1 MPAVTLIKGD
11 KMELDGVDYRDSL
24 PVNMYGIIRDT
35 LNSSGYMYQM
45 YGLTDFTTG
54 SGIDR
59 GGLWVSAEGLESQY
73 RVSGTDLIEVDA
85 AGVVTV
91 LGTVPGAEQC
101 SISYSFNN
109 VIVVGDKKLYY
120 YNPTDGFR
128 EITSN
133 GVVGSP
139 IDCVWTSNYVFLTD
153 GKDIY
158 HSNLTSQTNPNAEE
172 VFSASDSEEPDFSPV
187 NVVVI
192 AMNKN
197 DELVVFNELSIQH
210 YIDVGDAN
218 FAYQNLPSKT
228 TKLGILGTHCKTE
241 LNGKF
246 YLLGRRVNEKPSCYI
261 YSLGSAQKIA
271 SREIEKVIAT
281 YTPEE
286 LATTTIDSFTADDV
300 DLIIYHFPNDTYM
313 FNATIAKLVGVGSA
327 WSKIKTDV
335 VGDAPYRA
343 KNIVLDPR
351 NGKMIVGD
359 KLDGRIGELDDSV
372 ATHYGAIAEWLL
384 FTPFLNLETLSIDN
398 IELQTIP
405 GIVDST
411 KDATVFVSR
420 TENGRTHGQEAT
432 IRYDGEFEYNRR
444 FRPVRMGYV
453 RHWTGFKFRGAS
465 RSRMAFGLLDVEA
478 S

>member
-1 MPAVTLIKGD
+1 MPAVSLIKGS
-11 KMELDGVDYRDSL
+11 KMESGGVDYRDSV
-24 PVNMYGIIRDT
+24 PVNMFAVPREE
-35 LNSSGYMYQM
+35 LESNGYMYQM
-45 YGLTDFTTG
+45 YGLTDLTTG

-59 GGLWVSAEGLESQY
+59 GGLWVSAEGLESHY
-73 RVSGTDLIEVDA
+73 RVSGTDLIEVDS
-85 AGVVTV
+85 AGTVTV
-91 LGTVPGAEQC
+91 LGTVPGTEQC

-109 VIVVGDKKLYY
+109 VIVVGNEQLFYF
-120 YNPTDGFR
+120 NPTDGFR

-133 GVVGSP
+133 GVVGKP
-139 IDCVWTSNYVFLTD
+139 IDCVWIKNFIFLTD

-158 HSNLTSQTNPNAEE
+158 HSTLADEE
-172 VFSASDSEEPDFSPV
+172 VFSASDSEEPDFSPD
-187 NVVVI
+187 NVVGI

-197 DELVVFNELSIQH
+197 NELVVFNELSIQH
-210 YIDVGDAN
+210 YIDVGDAD
-218 FAYQNLPSKT
+218 FAFQNLPSKT
-228 TKLGILGTHCKTE
+228 SKLGILGTHCKTE

-246 YLLGRRVNEKPSCYI
+246 YLLGRRINEKPSCYS

-271 SREIEKVIAT
+271 SREIEKVLDT
-281 YTPEE
+281 YTPDE

-300 DLIIYHFPNDTYM
+300 DLIIYHFPRDTYM
-313 FNATIAKLVGVGSA
+313 FNITIAKMVGVGSA

-359 KLDGRIGELDDSV
+359 KIDSRIGELDDSV

-384 FTPFLNLETLSIDN
+384 FTPFLKLETLSIDN
-398 IELQTIP
+398 MEIEIIP
-405 GIVDST
+405 GIVNAA
-411 KDATVFVSR
+411 KDATVLVSR
-420 TENGRTHGQEAT
+420 TDDGRAHGQEWSEEYGAQFDFNNRFI
-432 IRYDGEFEYNRR
+432 IRTF
-444 FRPVRMGYV
+444 GYV
-453 RHWTGFKFRGAS
+453 RHWVGFKFRGAS